1 MLLRKTITMA
11 AAALLLPV
19 AAMASPSSLIWT
31 IGSEDGSSA
40 EFALDASRLDDFKKN
55 DFFFEDHFFVIGHSD
70 AKVDFPFLQAGIND
84 AFVGGCG
91 NSSTISPQTNI
102 IFGVSRLAKNSSAVL
117 KIALVRA
124 NPNEDVR
131 IKVTVNGRPSYYDV
145 KAGSGRRVLEMP
157 LSTADLIRGDNHICI
172 APLSGSWVEYD
183 CVSLEGNGVTLAS
196 KKATER
202 LTKVRSA
209 EYDLNGGPERTFETP
224 ADYVDTRIGSGHSR
238 WMLAPG
244 PWMPFS
250 MVKLSPNNQNSG
262 WNGGYQPTIENIA
275 CMSHIHEWTM
285 AGLGMLPV
293 NGPLIIKE
301 GDENDPDSGYRSR
314 IDKSTETA
322 PLGYYSVRLTDY
334 DILLEATAST
344 HSSMM
349 RYTYP
354 QDKDGRI
361 MVDFKIPAEYGYDLT
376 RPQITQVS
384 DNCIEGYISQ
394 VSPTSSDFVI
404 QDYVIYF
411 SMEFDAPVRKSGH
424 WVDGKVSDGA
434 DFLAYGPKDAGFF
447 VEFDTREHPVVQV
460 RTGISFVSLEN
471 ARENLAEEIT
481 KPCGWDFSAVVQ
493 AQKDAWNDILG
504 RVEIETSDVKEKV
517 RFYTNLYHSMTR
529 NTFSDVNGEWRDPS
543 EAVRKL
549 DDPVNDR
556 ALGCDAFW
564 NSMWNLN
571 QVWNLVTP
579 EWASRWVRSQIDLYK
594 YCGFLSK
601 GPAGM
606 EYIPV
611 MEAQHEIPLMVAAWQ
626 MGIRDFDA
634 ELALKA
640 MIHQV
645 NSPLTPV
652 CGGWEGNEDLG
663 VYLKYH
669 YVPCTVG
676 RCSNTFEYS
685 YDDWTVG
692 QFAKAL
698 GHEDIYKE
706 YNERGGWWRN
716 GINPANGCAHLRDVN
731 GKFVDDFDPLG
742 NYSEYTESN
751 GWQIGF
757 FVPQDVEGLA
767 SYVGRDK
774 FIEKLDWGF
783 NQSYPVRFNAPGDNF
798 SQYPV
803 VQGNQQSMQL
813 AFLFNRVGRPD
824 LTQKWTRAILD
835 RYYGYGVANAWL
847 GDEDQGQMSAW
858 FVMAAMGLFQIDG
871 GCSVDPV
878 YEIVSPLYPRTT
890 IHLGGRYGRGQDF
903 VIEAHNSS
911 ADNVYVQKAVLN
923 GRELS
928 EMRIPA
934 SELLKGGKLE
944 LWMAPEQR

>member
-1 MLLRKTITMA
+1 MSLKQVIIPA
-11 AAALLLPV
+11 AAALLLSV
-19 AAMASPSSLIWT
+19 AAMAAPTSLIWT
-31 IGSEDGSSA
+31 IGIEDGSSA
-40 EFALDASRLDDFKKN
+40 EFALDASRLNDFKKN

-70 AKVDFPFLQAGIND
+70 AKLDFPFLQAGITD

-91 NSSTISPQTNI
+91 NSSTVSPQTNI
-102 IFGVSRLAKNSSAVL
+102 LFGVSRLAKNSSAVL
-117 KIALVRA
+117 RIALVRA
-124 NPNEDVR
+124 NPDKDVR

-157 LSTADLIRGDNHICI
+157 LAAADLIRGDNHICI
-172 APLSGSWVEYD
+172 APLCGSWVEYD

-209 EYDLNGGPERTFETP
+209 EYDLNGGPKRTYETP

-293 NGPLIIKE
+293 NGPLIIGE

-354 QDKDGRI
+354 QNKDGRI
-361 MVDFKIPAEYGYDLT
+361 MVDFKIPAEYSYDLT
-376 RPQITQVS
+376 RPQVTQVS
-384 DNCIEGYISQ
+384 ANHIEGFISQ

-411 SMEFDAPVRKSGH
+411 SMEFDAPVRKGGH
-424 WVDGKVSDGA
+424 WIDGNVFDGV

-447 VEFDTREHPVVQV
+447 VEFDTKEHPVVQV
-460 RTGISFVSLEN
+460 RTGISFVSIEN

-481 KPCGWDFSAVVQ
+481 KPCGWNFSAVVQ

-504 RVEIETSDVKEKV
+504 RVEIETDDVKDKV

-543 EAVRKL
+543 ETVRKV

-594 YCGFLSK
+594 HCGFLSK

-634 ELALKA
+634 ELAL
-640 MIHQV
+640 
-645 NSPLTPV
+645 
-652 CGGWEGNEDLG
+652 
-663 VYLKYH
+663 
-669 YVPCTVG
+669 
-676 RCSNTFEYS
+676 
-685 YDDWTVG
+685 
-692 QFAKAL
+692 
-698 GHEDIYKE
+698 
-706 YNERGGWWRN
+706 
-716 GINPANGCAHLRDVN
+716 
-731 GKFVDDFDPLG
+731 
-742 NYSEYTESN
+742 
-751 GWQIGF
+751 
-757 FVPQDVEGLA
+757 
-767 SYVGRDK
+767 
-774 FIEKLDWGF
+774 
-783 NQSYPVRFNAPGDNF
+783 
-798 SQYPV
+798 
-803 VQGNQQSMQL
+803 
-813 AFLFNRVGRPD
+813 
-824 LTQKWTRAILD
+824 
-835 RYYGYGVANAWL
+835 
-847 GDEDQGQMSAW
+847 
-858 FVMAAMGLFQIDG
+858 
-871 GCSVDPV
+871 
-878 YEIVSPLYPRTT
+878 
-890 IHLGGRYGRGQDF
+890 
-903 VIEAHNSS
+903 
-911 ADNVYVQKAVLN
+911 
-923 GRELS
+923 
-928 EMRIPA
+928 
-934 SELLKGGKLE
+934 
-944 LWMAPEQR
+944 

>member
-19 AAMASPSSLIWT
+19 AAMAAPSSLIWT
-31 IGSEDGSSA
+31 IGAEDGSSA

-70 AKVDFPFLQAGIND
+70 AKADFPFLQAGIND
-84 AFVGGCG
+84 SFVGGCG

-102 IFGVSRLAKNSSAVL
+102 LFGVSRLAKNSSAVL

-131 IKVTVNGRPSYYDV
+131 IKVTVNGRPLYYDV

-183 CVSLEGNGVTLAS
+183 CVSLEGNGITLAS

-209 EYDLNGGPERTFETP
+209 EYDLNGGPKRTFETP

-293 NGPLIIKE
+293 NGPLIIDE
-301 GDENDPDSGYRSR
+301 GCENDPDSGYRSR

-504 RVEIETSDVKEKV
+504 RVEIETADVKEKV

-716 GINPANGCAHLRDVN
+716 GINPANGYAHLRDVN

-742 NYSEYTESN
+742 NYPEYTESN

-944 LWMAPEQR
+944 LWMAPEKR